1 MSEKKPRPSLES
13 TLKSVDTEE
22 IIDLVFYRPIGYCWA
37 LLFYKLGVVPN
48 VVTIASIFLGVA
60 AGIMFYFD
68 NLLYNVIGMLL
79 LVWANMYDSAD
90 GQLAR
95 ISDKKSEIGRAL
107 DGIAGDI
114 WFFSIYLALCLRL
127 NDEWSYP
134 IWIIAAI
141 SGFFHSRQA
150 AMADYYRNVHLFF
163 LKGKSGSELDNSKQQ
178 YAQSRSLSWK
188 SNLIPKLYYYF
199 YGDYTAAQEKLSPK
213 FQRFLA
219 LLYKCYGEKIPQTLA
234 DDFRQISKPLMKYAN
249 MLSFNTRVFVL
260 FIALFVGRPWIYF
273 VFELTIL
280 NGLLMYMIYRH
291 EVLSNRFYFQLKK
304 QFECEE

>member
-22 IIDLVFYRPIGYCWA
+22 IIDLIFYRPVGYCWA
-37 LLFYKLGVVPN
+37 LLFYKFGIIPN

-68 NLLYNVIGMLL
+68 DLLYNVIGMLL
-79 LVWANMYDSAD
+79 LIWANMYDSAD

-141 SGFFHSRQA
+141 SGFFHGRQA

-188 SNLIPKLYYYF
+188 DNLVPKLYHYF
-199 YGDYTAAQEKLSPK
+199 YGDYTAVQERLSPK

-219 LLYKCYGEKIPQTLA
+219 LLCKCYGEKVPQTLA
-234 DDFRQISKPLMKYAN
+234 DDFRQASKPLMKYAN

-260 FIALFVGRPWIYF
+260 FITLFVGRPWIYF

-280 NGLLMYMIYRH
+280 NGLLIYMIYRH
-291 EVLSNRFYFQLKK
+291 EVLSNRFYLQLKR
-304 QFECEE
+304 QFGCEK